1 MVAKAEVL
9 NPAGLL
15 QAPMSKLKPNNFSTK
30 PRTSLLAAGDSDSP
44 KVTDAPT
51 PLRERKRRRI
61 EATSD
66 EEGEAKKV
74 EAPVVSQKRLPLVE
88 SERGRR
94 TSRNEVN
101 YRIAPL
107 SEFAGELERTG
118 GTKEEI
124 IELVSD
130 DDGDFQSQKKVDEE
144 EEEDEEEEGEGEG
157 GGGGEGEMERQG
169 EGEEEEEDDE
179 EEEAGESEGEMLID

>member
-1 MVAKAEVL
+1 MVTKAEIL

-51 PLRERKRRRI
+51 PLREKKRRRI

-66 EEGEAKKV
+66 EEGEVKKV
-74 EAPVVSQKRLPLVE
+74 ETPVVSQRRPTLL
-88 SERGRR
+88 GRR

-107 SEFAGELERTG
+107 SEFVGELERTG
-118 GTKEEI
+118 GRKDEI

-130 DDGDFQSQKKVDEE
+130 DDGDFQSQKKVEE
-144 EEEDEEEEGEGEG
+144 DEEEDEEEGEG
-157 GGGGEGEMERQG
+157 GGGGEGEE
-169 EGEEEEEDDE
+169 EEEEEDDDGE
-179 EEEAGESEGEMLID
+179 EEEEGEEEAGESEGEMLID

>member
-66 EEGEAKKV
+66 EEGEVKKV
-74 EAPVVSQKRLPLVE
+74 EALVVSQKRLPLVE
-88 SERGRR
+88 SERERR

-118 GTKEEI
+118 GTKDEI

-144 EEEDEEEEGEGEG
+144 EEEDEEEEGEGE
-157 GGGGEGEMERQG
+157 MEKEG
-169 EGEEEEEDDE
+169 EGEEEVEDDE
-179 EEEAGESEGEMLID
+179 DEGAGESEGEMLID